1 MGAMSL
7 EKSTLLKSPSWAF
20 LHTILMGNATLV
32 ELAFIDAGIALNCA
46 WKLSSVRSTME
57 FSDVVTNHTREQ
69 FDALSE
75 KVAKLSALV
84 QNGSPENSENMK
96 LSLWD

>member
-1 MGAMSL
+1 
-7 EKSTLLKSPSWAF
+7 
-20 LHTILMGNATLV
+20 
-32 ELAFIDAGIALNCA
+32 
-46 WKLSSVRSTME
+46 ME

-96 LSLWD
+96 ISLWD